1 MPIGS
6 LRYPTSQGV
15 TERWW
20 TYNPGLA
27 TLAEEAFFQPGLMS
41 GAAALSVGGAGA
53 LGGRATLVGTAPI
66 TFGLAGTI
74 RTGGSLRPPGP
85 TGITFTAGGV
95 LGARAGM
102 LGTGALGLSGAG
114 ALGARVAMTGIA
126 AASFGAEGGLA
137 LGLPPRITGAFN
149 DRWMSGLQIGA
160 ARPTQRV
167 QIRTGR
173 FNRRHATWSGP
184 DMDGITIHFSDADH
198 DAGID
203 NNHPWQAFWEPDSAY
218 VDVPNVRTV
227 QLEQS
232 LDQNGITAAT
242 ITIDN
247 VFYRPEPAGHHSIK
261 RGYMAP
267 LRGDVAPGR
276 DELVDEQGE
285 TVVANE
291 WFGLLF
297 REAQITVHQAYGDQE
312 VKTFT
317 GLIDDVDTT
326 SRPDVITITARD
338 FGKVLADE
346 RVFGW
351 NKEPVIKDP
360 VVFIDDDD
368 ADNITLVGHD
378 AFASSEVDPSI
389 TTRPGDDFE
398 AANVLDGDGDTSWVS
413 DLHTIR
419 GVTEYVQIRLPE
431 GRYNDFRITWPDAGG
446 SDMDMYV
453 SLLPKTLKNGDPPAW
468 GNPALGGTLLT
479 PDRWVS
485 GDGSGDDVPGANG
498 GHNFLRL
505 IEGTPLGGPHTYAL
519 VPGSLDDFRVGKE
532 SILRVSFRNLG
543 VMSLTTG
550 ASIYAADVTALKGR
564 QRLLTEEA
572 KTQKFIRVHDA
583 SDVVMQVLRWAG
595 FKEWEVETAGVSL
608 SKRFN
613 VNRGMVYMDVIT
625 KMAEVLGYTFF
636 MKDPSAAAESIG
648 VPVFRRSLIVT
659 GDPGVP
665 LGGDGDPIPISDR
678 TLLTGIDVKQSDES
692 LAYIIRVRGRASA
705 NGQRLGGDSS
715 KRMMYTYR
723 PPWSGR
729 RLGGVLKHV
738 IHTDDMLRTGDD
750 VKFGAFFIALQE
762 ALASAQASA
771 QITAH
776 PGIQIDDHVILADL
790 GTGVS
795 GRLSV
800 QSRSSTFERSGEK
813 TNWTMALGGAL
824 VDTQD
829 VSDMVH
835 KINTAKRA

>member
-247 VFYRPEPAGHHSIK
+247 IFYRPEPAGHHSIK

-326 SRPDVITITARD
+326 SRPDVITVTARD

-446 SDMDMYV
+446 SGMDMYV

-572 KTQKFIRVHDA
+572 KHAEVGHPRARRLRRREGAGPALGRIQGVGGRVGRRVA
-583 SDVVMQVLRWAG
+583 VQ
-595 FKEWEVETAGVSL
+595 
-608 SKRFN
+608 KRFN

-636 MKDPSAAAESIG
+636 MKTRRRRGLDRRAG
-648 VPVFRRSLIVT
+648 VPQDVDRHRRQ
-659 GDPGVP
+659 GVP
-665 LGGDGDPIPISDR
+665 PAATATRSRSATASSSPASR
-678 TLLTGIDVKQSDES
+678 QAERREP

-705 NGQRLGGDSS
+705 A
-715 KRMMYTYR
+715 T
-723 PPWSGR
+723 
-729 RLGGVLKHV
+729 
-738 IHTDDMLRTGDD
+738 
-750 VKFGAFFIALQE
+750 
-762 ALASAQASA
+762 
-771 QITAH
+771 
-776 PGIQIDDHVILADL
+776 
-790 GTGVS
+790 VS
-795 GRLSV
+795 GSAAIPA
-800 QSRSSTFERSGEK
+800 SG
-813 TNWTMALGGAL
+813 
-824 VDTQD
+824 
-829 VSDMVH
+829 
-835 KINTAKRA
+835 